1 VTLQIYDTG
10 TRSVRA
16 FTPLEAGK
24 VSIYYCGATVQAAPH
39 VGHLRP
45 GVVFDVLAR
54 WLTAKGYEVTVCRNV
69 TDIDDKILAKAHA
82 EQRPWW
88 AVAQHYER
96 EFSHAYQT
104 LGCRPPTVE
113 PRATGHIPQILDLIA
128 RLVARG
134 HAYAVDGDVYFAVN
148 AYPAYGEL
156 SRQKLEDLQAAAD
169 SGDDARKRDQ
179 RDFALWKAAKPGE
192 PAWDST
198 WGPGR
203 PGWHVECS
211 AMATHYLG
219 TQFDIHG
226 GGIDLVF
233 PHHENE
239 QAQSH
244 AAGDG
249 FARYWM
255 HNSWITAAG
264 EKMGKSLGNALA
276 VEEVLKHVRP
286 VELRY
291 YMVASHYRSM
301 VEFSYEAV
309 TEAAVGFRRVTA
321 FLERVTDEPL
331 PPAMVHQCPADFVAA
346 MDDDLGTPSAVAVI
360 FDTVRHGNAALEHRD
375 DVAARQAWRHVSAMC
390 SILGINPLEDPWV
403 AGDAESAQ
411 AMAALGALVDDLLS
425 ARQQA
430 RADKDWA
437 RADAIRDRLVAA
449 GVIIED
455 RPGGPVWTLGSHG
468 G

>member
-1 VTLQIYDTG
+1 
-10 TRSVRA
+10 
-16 FTPLEAGK
+16 
-24 VSIYYCGATVQAAPH
+24 
-39 VGHLRP
+39 
-45 GVVFDVLAR
+45 
-54 WLTAKGYEVTVCRNV
+54 
-69 TDIDDKILAKAHA
+69 
-82 EQRPWW
+82 
-88 AVAQHYER
+88 
-96 EFSHAYQT
+96 
-104 LGCRPPTVE
+104 
-113 PRATGHIPQILDLIA
+113 
-128 RLVARG
+128 
-134 HAYAVDGDVYFAVN
+134 
-148 AYPAYGEL
+148 
-156 SRQKLEDLQAAAD
+156 
-169 SGDDARKRDQ
+169 
-179 RDFALWKAAKPGE
+179 
-192 PAWDST
+192 
-198 WGPGR
+198 
-203 PGWHVECS
+203 
-211 AMATHYLG
+211 
-219 TQFDIHG
+219 
-226 GGIDLVF
+226 
-233 PHHENE
+233 
-239 QAQSH
+239 
-244 AAGDG
+244 
-249 FARYWM
+249 
-255 HNSWITAAG
+255 
-264 EKMGKSLGNALA
+264 
-276 VEEVLKHVRP
+276 
-286 VELRY
+286 
-291 YMVASHYRSM
+291 M

-331 PPAMVHQCPADFVAA
+331 PPAMVPQCPADFVAA